1 MIIVKKLAAEFE
13 VKLTAERCNTFL
25 DLFGLQTKIF
35 FIIKSDFCHKKLFP
49 FLFEIYRFYIHTL
62 CVL

>member
-35 FIIKSDFCHKKLFP
+35 FIIKSDFCHNDVL
-49 FLFEIYRFYIHTL
+49 FLFF
-62 CVL
+62 VVAQNSVS